1 VVERLRGLSAED
13 MVRPLRVRGDGPP
26 EEDGWSQSTVGREL
40 QYLLS
45 HTIHHYAIIGSIL
58 RAQGREPGPDFG
70 VAPSTLRHWG
80 KAGGIAS

>member
-1 VVERLRGLSAED
+1 
-13 MVRPLRVRGDGPP
+13 
-26 EEDGWSQSTVGREL
+26 VGREL

-58 RAQGREPGPDFG
+58 RAQGVEPGPDFG

-80 KAGGIAS
+80 KAGGVAS